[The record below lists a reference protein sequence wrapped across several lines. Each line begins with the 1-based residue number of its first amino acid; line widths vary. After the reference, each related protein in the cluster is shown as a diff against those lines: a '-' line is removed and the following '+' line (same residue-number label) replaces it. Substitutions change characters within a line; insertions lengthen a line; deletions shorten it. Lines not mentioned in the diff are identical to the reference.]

1 MFCCHHDRAKGNGNL
16 PIIEYKSLFCS
27 LLNPTTGRFHKI
39 WSTSKAKNLATRC
52 WMITEKMLMHCVSNL
67 FILIDDNTALC
78 KLKGSYSWW
87 QTMKNQNQKL
97 RKWRSVSSC
106 SRYPDQD
113 IIIIWFPDAYIQ
125 KTLRKYNM
133 KPGKPH
139 GMKIQLLYTRA
150 RPSIRTFYSLCSEQ
164 TED

>member
-1 MFCCHHDRAKGNGNL
+1 MFCCHHDRAKGYGNL

-27 LLNPTTGRFHKI
+27 LLNPTTGRSHKI

-97 RKWRSVSSC
+97 RKWRSEVAAVVILIKTSSLYDFQMLTFKRH
-106 SRYPDQD
+106 SEN
-113 IIIIWFPDAYIQ
+113 IIWNLENLMVWKSNFY
-125 KTLRKYNM
+125 T
-133 KPGKPH
+133 H
-139 GMKIQLLYTRA
+139 GQG
-150 RPSIRTFYSLCSEQ
+150 PSIRTFYSLCSEQ